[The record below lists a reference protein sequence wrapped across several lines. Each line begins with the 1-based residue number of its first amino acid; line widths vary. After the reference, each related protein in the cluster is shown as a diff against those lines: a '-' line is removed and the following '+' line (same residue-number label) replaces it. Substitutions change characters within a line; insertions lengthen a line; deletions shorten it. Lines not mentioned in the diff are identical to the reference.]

1 MIHSDSKITA
11 TVMEPSESG
20 RSGKEKSLEAAVIE
34 KVESV
39 GEILLVIGMKRGAS
53 RREGSERMVDKRGSR
68 GCEAKI
74 RRRSNEQKLGRSCI
88 ASKPRSSSEMHC
100 STAPS
105 LGFPH

>member
-1 MIHSDSKITA
+1 
-11 TVMEPSESG
+11 MEPSESG

-39 GEILLVIGMKRGAS
+39 GEIFAGHRNEKGAS
-53 RREGSERMVDKRGSR
+53 RREGSERMVGKRESR

-88 ASKPRSSSEMHC
+88 ASKLRSSSEMHC